1 MTYIPIRIDY
11 RFISLVITYNN
22 VYDLHIHILGCLV
35 LQIWSV
41 TFKIVIIY
49 IIHMTVMTNFYFTL
63 NKYRDLQL

>member
-22 VYDLHIHILGCLV
+22 VYDLHIYILGCLV